1 MVTGPTLVELESL
14 LAACD
19 PGPWI
24 AWVEGRDGVSGDSFI
39 RTGPDDARGEDLY
52 VTRDIVPAPAAYLD
66 LIALMR
72 TTLPE
77 LIKEVRESRGT

>member
-1 MVTGPTLVELESL
+1 MERESL

-39 RTGPDDARGEDLY
+39 RPGPDEARGEDLY
-52 VTRDIVPAPAAYLD
+52 VTRDIVPAPARIRLD
-66 LIALMR
+66 RSDANHA
-72 TTLPE
+72 PE
-77 LIKEVRESRGT
+77 LIKEVKESRRT